1 MKSINKPSKRYR
13 SLLIGGGVA
22 IAITSVLIA
31 CYGSCTRTRTD
42 TDDTGS
48 TSEVTTVCTTTTT
61 STATTSTSTSSTTVE
76 STTTTTTVLTTMNV
90 NTTLAQIETQPY
102 VVATQPVVVEQQP
115 VETSGDLPITET
127 ERIMLCNLVGR
138 EYGSDWVSVYDKAC
152 VVATVMNRVYSASF
166 PNTIYDV
173 LVQPNQFTGYI
184 PQDTYTY
191 QVTDSCIEAVN
202 YYFNHQGEFG
212 NYLYFWGDG
221 TRNYFS

>member
-1 MKSINKPSKRYR
+1 MANKKSKMR
-13 SLLIGGGVA
+13 SLLIGGGIA

-48 TSEVTTVCTTTTT
+48 TSEVTTECTTTTT

-76 STTTTTTVLTTMNV
+76 STTTTTTIETTMNV

-115 VETSGDLPITET
+115 IEASGDLPITET

-152 VVATVMNRVYSASF
+152 VVATVMNRVNSASF
-166 PNTIYDV
+166 PNTIYEV

-191 QVTDSCIEAVN
+191 QVTDSCVEAVN
-202 YYFNHQGEFG
+202 YYFDHQSEFG
-212 NYLYFWGDG
+212 N
-221 TRNYFS
+221 